1 MTNPVEAFCLGA
13 NEKLSGCQSH
23 RQGQFHRGWRGYEP
37 FRHIWQYRQVEIS
50 HKWPECSEHTE
61 REGHK
66 GTVILFHHPKTKQC
80 DRRQHLQI
88 TLQR

>member
-23 RQGQFHRGWRGYEP
+23 RQGQFHRGWRGCEP

-50 HKWPECSEHTE
+50 HKWPECSEHAE
-61 REGHK
+61 RK
-66 GTVILFHHPKTKQC
+66 ATKEPVFSFIIQ
-80 DRRQHLQI
+80 
-88 TLQR
+88 